1 VTKGVPKKRQR
12 DEQLRKK
19 RLQDAPARAGVTT
32 RNKIVPKGNAK
43 ASGQEAPAGGFPI
56 ATKPSRPSVGR
67 IAPAMPE
74 PLPPAHYPA
83 KRVAIGKRQVP
94 GGAGA

>member
-1 VTKGVPKKRQR
+1 MTRGIPKKRQR

-19 RLQDAPARAGVTT
+19 RAQAWSGLAHGAMKPPRA
-32 RNKIVPKGNAK
+32 I
-43 ASGQEAPAGGFPI
+43 QL
-56 ATKPSRPSVGR
+56 ATPSRPSAGL
-67 IAPAMPE
+67 ATTMSG

-94 GGAGA
+94 GGGA